1 MQKWIIFIII
11 LVILILG
18 VFVVLNVEIETEYVP
33 EAEVEEQDLRKTIIS
48 LYFKNLQ
55 TNSIVEETRLID
67 SKELLKSPYEVLIK
81 LLMRGPEN
89 SNNIKVIPDNIRLID
104 VNFENGVVIVN
115 FDSEFDNL
123 NQEEKDLVFETVY
136 NTLTKLTEVTN
147 IRIIVNG
154 NDQEKNN
161 QNSINQNNIDNKNEK
176 LINSN
181 VTSNIN

>member
-18 VFVVLNVEIETEYVP
+18 VFIVLNVDIETEYVP

-67 SKELLKSPYEVLIK
+67 SKELLKSPYETLVK
-81 LLMRGPEN
+81 LLMSGPEN
-89 SNNIKVIPDNIRLID
+89 SNNIKVIPDNVNLID
-104 VNFENGVVIVN
+104 VDFENGVVIVN

-123 NQEEKDLVFETVY
+123 EQEEKDVIFETLY
-136 NTLTKLTEVTN
+136 NTLTKLTEVSN
-147 IRIIVNG
+147 IRIIVNE
-154 NDQEKNN
+154 DDKEKNN
-161 QNSINQNNIDNKNEK
+161 SNSINQNSTDNKNEN
-176 LINSN
+176 LINNN